1 MSAWR
6 DYNVFIAQTESTDR
20 GDKERNMTAN
30 ENPAIRAIFGQ
41 FCDAQMEAMRLFDLR
56 SRVRWDDEA
65 GQAKAAKAFHDAYTI
80 ENAKRAELLALGWVF
95 R

>member
-1 MSAWR
+1 
-6 DYNVFIAQTESTDR
+6 
-20 GDKERNMTAN
+20 
-30 ENPAIRAIFGQ
+30 
-41 FCDAQMEAMRLFDLR
+41 MEAMRLFDLR

-65 GQAKAAKAFHDAYTI
+65 GQAKAAKAFHDAYAI